1 MHRMKKYLPFM
12 IGGVVL
18 VVVLIGLVVWNSR
31 QTPERVLNRYVQ
43 YVNEGR
49 YEAVYDKLLS
59 DKAKGYT
66 DRQTFIDQYENIYGG
81 IEARNIKISNIVKS
95 DESTDN
101 YTYLKYDYEMDTV
114 AGHYKGGTSARIT
127 KKTNGWAID
136 WNEGMILP
144 SFSKWQTVSVVPT
157 TAERGSIYDRNGNLL
172 AGKGQV
178 LEVGIVPGKLNAETK
193 DADLQS
199 MAALLG
205 IKTEDIQSKLSQG
218 WVTDDVRVPIATID
232 LSDTALE
239 AQLLGIAG
247 IYTDTTEVRTYPYGE
262 KASQLTGYVQSIS
275 PEELENR
282 RDEGYTESS
291 VIGKTGLEAA
301 YESRLRGKDGCKIVV
316 DQGGVDNYQDEAGN
330 WIQRPRIWTVIEDPA
345 EKGEDITVTIDA
357 SLQTK
362 IYDQFASDKSS
373 SVAINPKTGEVLAL
387 VSTPSFD
394 ANAFISGF
402 SEEAW
407 NALSSDPSMPLQNR
421 FEAAY
426 TPGSSFKPLTA
437 GVGMTSGKLDP
448 NADFGPSGT
457 SWQKDP
463 SWGDLL
469 ITTLQGYDGP
479 ANLENALVYSDNIYF
494 AKAALKM
501 GGSAFK
507 NGLEKSGFGQELDF
521 PLPLT
526 RSQISN
532 SGDFAD
538 EGQLAQSGY
547 GQGELLVN
555 PVHMASVYSAFVN
568 DGSMIK
574 PVLEYSGTPQ
584 FWYPDAFSK
593 EAADTIR
600 NDLIQVIENP
610 AGTAH
615 EAHLDGVTLAGKT
628 GTAEIKASQEDT
640 SGTELG
646 WFNAFIADSDS
657 PEQLLVVSMVED
669 VKDRGGSHYLVPK
682 VRSVF

>member
-1 MHRMKKYLPFM
+1 MHRIKKYLPFVA
-12 IGGVVL
+12 GGAVL
-18 VVVLIGLVVWNSR
+18 LTALIVFGVWHNR
-31 QTPERVLNRYVQ
+31 QTPEKVLDRYIA

-49 YEAVYDKLLS
+49 YEDMYELLS

-66 DRQTFIDQYENIYGG
+66 DRQAFLDQNRNIYEG
-81 IEARNIKISNIVKS
+81 IEAKNVKISNVIKS

-101 YTYLKYDYEMDTV
+101 YTYLEYDYEMDTV
-114 AGHYKGGTSARIT
+114 AGHYRGGTSARIT
-127 KKTNGWAID
+127 KSDTGWAID

-144 SFSKWQTVSVVPT
+144 GFSKWQTVSVVPV
-157 TAERGSIYDRNGNLL
+157 TAERGSIYDRNGKLL

-178 LEVGIVPGKLNAETK
+178 LEVGIVPGKLNPETK
-193 DADLQS
+193 DADLQAL
-199 MAALLG
+199 AALLG
-205 IKTEDIQSKLSQG
+205 MQAEDIQAKLSQN
-218 WVTDDVRVPIATID
+218 WVTDEVRVPVTDID
-232 LSDTALE
+232 LSDTTLE
-239 AQLLGIAG
+239 ARLLEISGV
-247 IYTDTTEVRTYPYGE
+247 YTDTAEARTYPYGE
-262 KASQLTGYVQSIS
+262 KASQLTGYVQGIS
-275 PEELENR
+275 AEELEAR
-282 RDEGYTESS
+282 KGEGYTESS

-301 YESRLRGKDGCKIVV
+301 YESRLRGKNGCKILV

-330 WIQRPRIWTVIEDPA
+330 WIQRPRIWTLIEDPA
-345 EKGEDITVTIDA
+345 VRGEDVTVTIDA
-357 SLQTK
+357 DLQTML
-362 IYDQFASDKSS
+362 YDQFASDKSS
-373 SVAINPKTGEVLAL
+373 SVAMNPKTGEVLAM

-407 NALSSDPSMPLQNR
+407 NALNADPSGPFQNR

-426 TPGSSFKPLTA
+426 APGSSFKPLTA
-437 GVGMTSGKLDP
+437 AVGMTSGKLDP
-448 NADFGPSGT
+448 NADFGASGT

-463 SWGDLL
+463 SWGDLM
-469 ITTLQGYDGP
+469 ITTLQAYEEP
-479 ANLENALVYSDNIYF
+479 ANLQNALIYSDNIYF
-494 AKAALKM
+494 AKAALQM
-501 GGSAFK
+501 GGTAFK
-507 NGLEKSGFGQELDF
+507 EGLEKSGFGQEIDF
-521 PLPLT
+521 PLALSK
-526 RSQISN
+526 SQISN

-547 GQGELLVN
+547 GQGEVLVN

-584 FWYPDAFSK
+584 ILYPNAFSK
-593 EAADTIR
+593 EAADTVR
-600 NDLIQVIENP
+600 EDLIQVVENP

-615 EAHLDGVTLAGKT
+615 EAYTDGVRLAGKT
-628 GTAEIKASQEDT
+628 GTAEIKASQQDT

-646 WFNAFIADSDS
+646 WFNAFTADPDNSN
-657 PEQLLVVSMVED
+657 PLLVVSMVED